1 MALSA
6 DKKKA
11 FRTIG
16 HNLKPIVIVA
26 GNGLSEGVIAEMDR
40 AITDHELIKVK
51 FAVGDREVK
60 KQMINEVLDKLGMEL
75 IQQIGNIALVFRK
88 NPQPDPQKSNLMRP

>member
-16 HNLKPIVIVA
+16 HNLKPIVTVA
-26 GNGLSEGVIAEMDR
+26 GKGLSENVIAEMDR
-40 AITDHELIKVK
+40 AITDHELIKIK
-51 FAVGDREVK
+51 FAVGDRDLK
-60 KQMINEVLDKLGMEL
+60 KQMVQDVLEKLNMEL
-75 IQQIGNIALVFRK
+75 VQQIGGIALVFRK
-88 NPQPDPQKSNLMRP
+88 NPQPDPQLSNLLRP

>member
-16 HNLKPIVIVA
+16 HNLKPLVTVA
-26 GNGLSEGVIAEMDR
+26 GKGLSDNVIAEMDR
-40 AITDHELIKVK
+40 AITDHELIKIK
-51 FAVGDREVK
+51 FAVGDRDLK
-60 KQMINEVLDKLGMEL
+60 KQMVQDVLEKLNMEL
-75 IQQIGNIALVFRK
+75 VQQIGGIALVFRK
-88 NPQPDPQKSNLMRP
+88 NPQPDPHLSNLMRP